1 MTAFY
6 LYYIVLEYCNFF
18 NRMNIS
24 NVHDCYGCG
33 VCSVVCSQKIIKICL
48 NDDGFYEPYMT
59 DITKCTNCGLCI
71 DICAYSHD
79 ELSVNNLP
87 QKSYAAWSREP
98 AVRRKCSSGGVGFEI
113 GRYLINQGYKVC
125 GVRYNVNLNRAEHYI
140 ATTVEELIQSI
151 GSKYIQSY
159 PVDGFKAINRKEKY
173 LVTGTP
179 CQIDSFRRYIR
190 KFKKEDN
197 FILMDFFCHGVPSML
212 IWDKYVKWVE
222 SKVGKLTYVSWRNK
236 FTGWHDFKTMSLDR
250 IETADFVNWHDSY
263 NMLLKG
269 GEGLLNS
276 RLSQGDMFYRLFL
289 SDACLGKACYEKCKY
304 KYRWS
309 AADIRIGDLWGK
321 TYIKDINGVS
331 AAIAFTEKG
340 DKIMKQCNAQFTE
353 HPFEV
358 VAEGQMKENA
368 YMIINRE
375 LILNKLKQSNTDIIT
390 LKKILD
396 KIELKRNLNNIYRH
410 PRSSIIRILKIIL
423 HKA

>member
-125 GVRYNVNLNRAEHYI
+125 GVRYNVDSNRAEHYI
-140 ATTVEELIQSI
+140 ASTEEELIQSI

-304 KYRWS
+304 KYRLS

-340 DKIMKQCNAQFTE
+340 DKIMKQCNAQLTE

-396 KIELKRNLNNIYRH
+396 KIELKKNLNNIYRH